1 MLPLICNFCHVSL
14 RLVEEVKEKCSI
26 VLEAEEI
33 YMNTRYGH
41 NGKYVKFVKVYSTDA
56 LLYALVIIKIFYL

>member
-1 MLPLICNFCHVSL
+1 
-14 RLVEEVKEKCSI
+14 
-26 VLEAEEI
+26 
-33 YMNTRYGH
+33 MNTRYGH

>member
-1 MLPLICNFCHVSL
+1 M
-14 RLVEEVKEKCSI
+14 KEKCSI

-41 NGKYVKFVKVYSTDA
+41 NGKYVNFVKVYSTDA